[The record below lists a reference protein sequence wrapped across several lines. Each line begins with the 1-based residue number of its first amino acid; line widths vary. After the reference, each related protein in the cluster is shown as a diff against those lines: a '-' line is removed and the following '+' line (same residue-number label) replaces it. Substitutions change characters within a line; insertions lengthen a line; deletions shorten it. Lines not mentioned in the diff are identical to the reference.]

1 MKLKL
6 ALIGFGVVGQG
17 LVEILLEEQQKLKQ
31 QYGFECQ
38 VVAVSDKLKGS
49 AYHPDGLDM
58 GKLLAMVK
66 NNQSLSDYEG
76 AETTGWDSLTTIT
89 KSNANTIVEVSWT
102 DVQTGEPAITH
113 VKTALAAG
121 KHVTMT
127 NKGPVALAA
136 KELGELAKQNNV
148 MLKFEGTVMAGTPAI
163 NLCLNNL
170 AGAGITEIQGI
181 LNGTTNYILTEMENG
196 MEYAAAL
203 QKAQELGYAE
213 ADPTGDVEGWDALA
227 KVVILS
233 NVVLNYP
240 LTKDQ
245 VEREGITKITSADIA
260 KAKQQGKRYKLI
272 ATMKVQSDGS
282 VKGSVKPE
290 KISLS
295 HPLAGVSGPTNALM
309 FRTKYVDDITIM
321 GPGAGKAATGFAL
334 LADLIEINR
343 TTAI

>member
-17 LVEILLEEQQKLKQ
+17 LVEILLEDQQKLKQ
-31 QYGFECQ
+31 QHGFEYQ

-49 AYHPDGLDM
+49 VYQPNGLDM
-58 GKLLAMVK
+58 AKLLEMVK

-76 AETTGWDSLTTIT
+76 AEATGWDSLTTIAE
-89 KSNANTIVEVSWT
+89 SNANTIVEASWT
-102 DVQTGEPAITH
+102 DVQTGEPAISH
-113 VKTALAAG
+113 IKTALAAG

-127 NKGPVALAA
+127 NKGPISLAA
-136 KELGELAKQNNV
+136 NELTELAKQNNA
-148 MLKFEGTVMAGTPAI
+148 MLKFEGTVLAGTPAI

-181 LNGTTNYILTEMENG
+181 LNGSTNYILTEMEKG
-196 MEYAAAL
+196 MQYEEAL
-203 QKAQELGYAE
+203 KKAQELGYAE
-213 ADPTGDVEGWDALA
+213 ADPAGDVEGWDALG

-245 VEREGITKITSADIA
+245 VELEGITKITSADIT
-260 KAKQQGKRYKLI
+260 KAKEQGKRYKLI
-272 ATMKVQSDGS
+272 ATMSLQNDGS
-282 VKGSVKPE
+282 VRGSVKPE

-309 FRTKYVDDITIM
+309 FRTKYVDDITIT
-321 GPGAGKAATGFAL
+321 GPGAGKAATGFGL
-334 LADLIEINR
+334 LADLLEISR
-343 TTAI
+343 SITR